1 MNVETRPYADMSAHY
16 LGQASAELASG
27 DLLQASE
34 KGWGAAAQIIKAIA
48 QERGWEH
55 LYHRQLI
62 AAVQRIADETGDQD
76 FLVSFGAARSLH
88 ENFYEGQLH
97 ETGVRRLLTST
108 MEFVTKMRALIE

>member
-1 MNVETRPYADMSAHY
+1 MNVETRPYADRSAHY

-34 KGWGAAAQIIKAIA
+34 KGWGAAAQIIKAVA

-62 AAVQRIADETGDQD
+62 AAVRRITEETGDGDILTGFQM
-76 FLVSFGAARSLH
+76 ARGLH
-88 ENFYEGQLH
+88 ENFYEGQFGQHNVEQSLSK
-97 ETGVRRLLTST
+97 VA
-108 MEFVTKMRALIE
+108 EFVTKMRALLE